1 MTPCKY
7 DWRGLYQ
14 LDMARGRLKM
24 NVAGLTY
31 HCPNIAGMCS
41 AIHLPYPLKNS
52 DDPMDLIRSSENV
65 NVGKRKAT

>member
-24 NVAGLTY
+24 NVEDFS
-31 HCPNIAGMCS
+31 HNR
-41 AIHLPYPLKNS
+41 S
-52 DDPMDLIRSSENV
+52 DTGDV
-65 NVGKRKAT
+65 

>member
-24 NVAGLTY
+24 NVADFSHHRPDTAWTRGI
-31 HCPNIAGMCS
+31 HSS
-41 AIHLPYPLKNS
+41 ALPSQKFRRPDES
-52 DDPMDLIRSSENV
+52 HQV
-65 NVGKRKAT
+65 V